1 MQETISLH
9 HPARVSN
16 NVSSTKTRLLRP
28 LSRSVSCYRHG
39 PPVVPRAGTGG
50 PPAQKGLSAR
60 GVGCTFCCL
69 TSHLVSTNN
78 PSHGGAQDEANT
90 LRQYLST
97 QPIPSLTEPLS
108 LPPALISLLL
118 THIDAASAETDI
130 RSSSSTVNTALA
142 QRAKLLQEEND
153 ELYELL
159 KSSETGKLK
168 EEVRGLRRAVN
179 KLETALRG
187 M

>member
-1 MQETISLH
+1 MDL
-9 HPARVSN
+9 P
-16 NVSSTKTRLLRP
+16 SSRELELEALLRKKDSQLADLTVCPFVWCFTLCP
-28 LSRSVSCYRHG
+28 LITSY
-39 PPVVPRAGTGG
+39 
-50 PPAQKGLSAR
+50 
-60 GVGCTFCCL
+60 GC
-69 TSHLVSTNN
+69 
-78 PSHGGAQDEANT
+78 AQDEVNT

-97 QPIPSLTEPLS
+97 QPNPSLTEPLS

-118 THIDAASAETDI
+118 THIDAASAETGV

-187 M
+187 V